1 LLGDHTLAVEQQVGE
16 GLERFAPYRDALAGP
31 HITTFHSPDI
41 AYVGGMGDGHLY
53 VIDAHE
59 RQIIQ
64 TLPLAPGLAH
74 QAKPSPDG
82 SALLVS
88 VISAKRVVKVTADE
102 QARTWTVA
110 GSLDLGTPT
119 GKAPICTVFRGDG
132 QRAYVSLLPSGIA
145 IVDVPSLTLRGT
157 LETDGFVACGMV
169 KSADGHSVVIA
180 SSGGG
185 GHIYTLDLTND
196 TLTDQGTLG
205 AADWHSFNMT
215 ADGTRGFGTSPQ
227 SDEIILIDLA
237 TQPVTKLRTVLLQPQ
252 PGIGNNQPDSIGYEP
267 IVGNLLPVTLRAAGQ
282 LALISLADLAVKFV
296 PISPPTS
303 FDPKTCAG
311 CAIHGVTVRPRTR
324 PEQ

>member
-1 LLGDHTLAVEQQVGE
+1 VFL
-16 GLERFAPYRDALAGP
+16 
-31 HITTFHSPDI
+31 
-41 AYVGGMGDGHLY
+41 
-53 VIDAHE
+53 
-59 RQIIQ
+59 Q

-88 VISAKRVVKVTADE
+88 VISAKRVVKVAADE

-145 IVDVPSLTLRGT
+145 IVDVPSLMLRGT

-169 KSADGHSVVIA
+169 KSAAGHSVMIA

-185 GHIYTLDLTND
+185 GHIYKLDLTND

-237 TQPVTKLRTVLLQPQ
+237 TQPVTKLRTVLLQPR
-252 PGIGNNQPDSIGYEP
+252 PGTGNNQPDSIGYEP

-296 PISPPTS
+296 SISPPTS

-324 PEQ
+324 PERQDTIGEADFEPLHLCGGCVRFHRHRSDQTEPRRPQTCSSGHIAQNVAPDAR